1 MTKMHQT
8 VLAASLSLAMAA
20 PAAAQGPELG
30 KDFERQIEAHALAI
44 AEHAVAALDGA
55 LQRGFLRDDRRG
67 PEVTENFSRTVR
79 LGRNGAFDLANIA
92 GDIVITGGGG
102 DDVRID
108 AVKRARGRDD
118 AQGRMRLEDVT
129 IEVRELPNRV
139 DVRTEYP
146 RDGGRA
152 RNSFVAVDYTIQ
164 LPQEASVTVK
174 TVSGDVR
181 VSNVR
186 GRLTAE
192 TVSGNVVAS
201 GGRNAIAL
209 RSVSGDI
216 RMSDMEV
223 NRAEARTVSGDIEF
237 GGRLARNGDYDMDT
251 HSGNILLTVATGG
264 FDLEAS
270 TFSGDVRSDYA
281 LTLGG
286 TQVRNVN
293 GRGRGP
299 GRGIRGTFGDAG
311 ARLSLRSFSGDIVIT
326 RR

>member
-1 MTKMHQT
+1 MTKMQQT
-8 VLAASLSLAMAA
+8 VLAASLTMAMAA
-20 PAAAQGPELG
+20 PAAAQEPGWA
-30 KDFERQIEAHALAI
+30 KDFERQIEAHAAAI
-44 AEHAVAALDGA
+44 AEHAVVALDGA
-55 LQRGFLRDDRRG
+55 LQRGFRDDRRG
-67 PEVTENFSRTVR
+67 PEVTETFSRTVR
-79 LGRNGAFDLANIA
+79 LGRNGAFDLSNIA

-102 DDVRID
+102 DDVRVD

-118 AQGRMRLEDVT
+118 ADGRARLQDVT

-146 RDGGRA
+146 RDGRS
-152 RNSFVAVDYTIQ
+152 RNSFVAVDYTIA
-164 LPQEASVTVK
+164 LPQAASVTVK
-174 TVSGDVR
+174 TVSGDAR
-181 VSNVR
+181 VTNAR
-186 GRLTAE
+186 GDLTLE
-192 TVSGNVVAS
+192 TVSGNVIAA
-201 GGRNAIAL
+201 GGRSTVML

-223 NRAEARTVSGDIEF
+223 TRVEARTVSGNVEY
-237 GGRLARNGDYDMDT
+237 GGRLARNGDYNLDT
-251 HSGNILLTVATGG
+251 HSGDIVLNVATSG

-286 TQVRNVN
+286 TQVRNVG

-311 ARLSLRSFSGDIVIT
+311 ARLSVRSFSGDIVIT

>member
-1 MTKMHQT
+1 
-8 VLAASLSLAMAA
+8 
-20 PAAAQGPELG
+20 
-30 KDFERQIEAHALAI
+30 
-44 AEHAVAALDGA
+44 
-55 LQRGFLRDDRRG
+55 
-67 PEVTENFSRTVR
+67 VR
-79 LGRNGAFDLANIA
+79 LGRNGAVNVSNIA

-102 DDVRID
+102 DDVRIE

-118 AQGRMRLEDVT
+118 ADGRARLQDVT

-146 RDGGRA
+146 RTGGR
-152 RNSFVAVDYTIQ
+152 RNWFVAVDYTIT
-164 LPQEASVTVK
+164 LPQAASVTVK

-181 VSNVR
+181 VTNAR
-186 GRLTAE
+186 GDLTAE
-192 TVSGNVVAS
+192 TVSGDVTAAGARRS
-201 GGRNAIAL
+201 LSL

-216 RMSDMEV
+216 RMTDTEV
-223 NRAEARTVSGDIEF
+223 ERAEARTVSGNVEYA
-237 GGRLARNGDYDMDT
+237 GRLARNGDYEMDT
-251 HSGNILLTVATGG
+251 HSGNVLLNVDTSG

-286 TQVRNVN
+286 TQVRTVN
-293 GRGRGP
+293 GRGRGRP

-311 ARLSLRSFSGDIVIT
+311 ARLSLRSFSGNIVID